1 MFMRKLAVNYLIFIV
16 GLCFLAA
23 GIVLILRSSLGTT
36 PISSVNYVLSLHT
49 PLTLGAWTFLVN
61 LLLIAGQ
68 FWFVRDRMT
77 RRRTVEILL
86 QLPFSFL
93 FGFFIDLNMALTG
106 GLQPQSYFMAIVF
119 LLCGCLIQSV
129 GVVLEIKPRWR

>member
-1 MFMRKLAVNYLIFIV
+1 M
-16 GLCFLAA
+16 
-23 GIVLILRSSLGTT
+23 
-36 PISSVNYVLSLHT
+36 NYVLSLHT

-93 FGFFIDLNMALTG
+93 FGFFIDLNMAL
-106 GLQPQSYFMAIVF
+106 
-119 LLCGCLIQSV
+119 
-129 GVVLEIKPRWR
+129 